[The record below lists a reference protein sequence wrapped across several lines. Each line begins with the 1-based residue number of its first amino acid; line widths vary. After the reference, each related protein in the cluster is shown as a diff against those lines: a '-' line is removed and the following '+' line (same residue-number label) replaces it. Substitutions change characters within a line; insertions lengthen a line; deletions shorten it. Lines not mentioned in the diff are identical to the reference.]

1 VIKEGVTDMKT
12 KITVILTIAIALAA
26 ACGAG
31 AEDRVQ
37 LAILLDTSNSM
48 DGLIEQAKSQLW
60 KVVNELA
67 RARHNGK
74 TPSLEVGLF
83 QYGNNDIPETAG
95 YISMVSGLTTDL
107 DKISQE
113 LFTLTTN
120 GGDEYCGMVIGKAVD
135 SLAWSAAKDVL
146 KVIYIA
152 GNEPFTQ
159 GSVSFKTTCARA
171 IAKGI
176 AVNTIFCGSYQE
188 GADTFWKAGA
198 ELADGRYMS
207 IDQNQVVEEVTT
219 PYDAEIVRLGG
230 ELNATYVAF
239 GSVGVESKE
248 RQAEQD
254 TNAAAMGAPVMVQ
267 RSVAKAQSVYANS
280 TWDLVDAVQN
290 KTVEVSKL
298 KDEELPQEMRKMSPA
313 EREKYVKDLAA
324 KRAEIQKKI
333 NALNEQRRVFVAE
346 YQKKNV
352 AQNTLDQAILTSVK
366 EQAEKK
372 GYVIP

>member
-1 VIKEGVTDMKT
+1 MKT
-12 KITVILTIAIALAA
+12 HGVKTLVAAAVICLAA
-26 ACGAG
+26 AFSAA
-31 AEDRVQ
+31 AEDRIQ

-67 RARHNGK
+67 RAKHNGK
-74 TPSLEVGLF
+74 TPSLEVALF
-83 QYGNNDIPETAG
+83 QYGNNDIPEATG
-95 YISMVSGLTTDL
+95 YIRMVSGLTTDL

-135 SLAWSAAKDVL
+135 GLAWSAAKDAL

-176 AVNTIFCGSYQE
+176 AVNTIFCGSNQE

-207 IDQNQVVEEVTT
+207 IDQNQVVAEVAT
-219 PYDAEIVRLGG
+219 PYDTEIVRMGG

-239 GSVGVESKE
+239 GSAGAASKE

-267 RSVAKAQSVYANS
+267 RSVAKAQTVYANS
-280 TWDLVDAVQN
+280 SWDLVDAVQN

-298 KDEELPQEMRKMSPA
+298 KAEELPQEMRTMSPT
-313 EREKYVKDLAA
+313 EKEKYVKDLAA
-324 KRAEIQKKI
+324 KRTEIQKKI
-333 NALNEQRRVFVAE
+333 NVLNEQRRVFVAE
-346 YQKKNV
+346 YQKKN
-352 AQNTLDQAILTSVK
+352 AAENTLDQAILSSVK

-372 GYVIP
+372 GYVIQ